1 MKALGRR
8 PELVAL
14 ASVLIGVALV
24 VGKLVVGLL
33 TGSLGILSEA
43 AHSILDVVASFFALA
58 AVRTARKPADIEHPY
73 GHGRAENVAAFAE
86 GVLMIITAL
95 GIAFEAVRRLMS
107 GGGTVN
113 AAGYAFALLI
123 GTLVI
128 EAGRAGI
135 LRGVGR
141 AADSEALQADA
152 TNRLADVLATLAVL
166 VGLVGVTIGLPWADS
181 VAALVVAVIIA
192 RAAINIAWRSGD
204 ILMDRAPADAY
215 EAARRA
221 IFEGVPG
228 VSLRRLRMPV
238 LRSAI
243 QGVDGV
249 REVRSVRVRRSGPS
263 LIGDASIATA
273 RMLSLEAAG
282 ALVEEVKRA
291 AKAALPTLD
300 LTVAVEGQTRPS
312 DLVERVHAAAA
323 RNGGVRDLHN
333 VTVERE
339 NDGSL
344 HLTMHAKLPGDM
356 TLAAASRASADLER
370 TLRTELS
377 DANRIDIHLE
387 PMEPHVVRGE
397 DVTSRRTQLA
407 TRMREVVESH
417 PEVRRCVDVELSDRH
432 NRIYAHVVAEL
443 DGDVSLEH
451 AHQVESELE
460 EQIRR
465 ALPEVSEVVARAIA

>member
-14 ASVLIGVALV
+14 ASVFIGVALV
-24 VGKLVVGLL
+24 VGKLVVGVL

-86 GVLMIITAL
+86 GVVMIITAL
-95 GIAFEAVRRLMS
+95 GIAFEAVRRLTS

-113 AAGYAFALLI
+113 PAGYAFALLI
-123 GTLVI
+123 GTLLI
-128 EAGRAGI
+128 EAGRAGV

-152 TNRLADVLATLAVL
+152 TNRLADVLATVAVL
-166 VGLVGVTIGLPWADS
+166 IGLVGVTIGLPWADS

-204 ILMDRAPADAY
+204 ILMDRAPTA
-215 EAARRA
+215 AARQLRA
-221 IFEGVPG
+221 
-228 VSLRRLRMPV
+228 
-238 LRSAI
+238 AI

-249 REVRSVRVRRSGPS
+249 REVRSVRVRRSGPN
-263 LIGDASIATA
+263 LIGDAGIATA

-282 ALVEEVKRA
+282 ALVDEVKRV
-291 AKAALPTLD
+291 AKAALPSLD
-300 LTVAVEGQTRPS
+300 LTVTVEGQSRPS

-370 TLRTELS
+370 TLRTELT

-397 DVTSRRTQLA
+397 DVTGRRTQLA
-407 TRMREVVESH
+407 TKMREVVESH

>member
-8 PELVAL
+8 PELVAV
-14 ASVLIGVALV
+14 ASVVIGVAIVL
-24 VGKLVVGLL
+24 GKVVVGLL

-43 AHSILDVVASFFALA
+43 AHSVMDLIASSFALV
-58 AVRTARKPADIEHPY
+58 AVSAARKPPDSEHPY
-73 GHGRAENVAAFAE
+73 GHGRAENLAAFGM
-86 GVLMIITAL
+86 GVLLTITAL
-95 GIAFEAVRRLMS
+95 GIAFEALRRLIA
-107 GGGTVN
+107 GGHAVN
-113 AAGYAFALLI
+113 PAGYAFVLLI
-123 GTLVI
+123 ATLAI
-128 EAGRAGI
+128 ESGRAVV
-135 LRGVGR
+135 LRRVAR
-141 AADSEALQADA
+141 IAESEALRADA
-152 TNRLADVLATLAVL
+152 SDRLADVFAILAVL
-166 VGLVGVTIGLPWADS
+166 AGLAGVRLGFVWADS
-181 VAALVVAVIIA
+181 VAALLVAGLIA
-192 RAAINIAWRSGD
+192 RAAGQVVWRSGD
-204 ILMDRAPADAY
+204 ILMDRAPAG
-215 EAARRA
+215 AARQLRA
-221 IFEGVPG
+221 
-228 VSLRRLRMPV
+228 
-238 LRSAI
+238 AI

-249 REVRSVRVRRSGPS
+249 REVRSVRVRRSGPN

-282 ALVEEVKRA
+282 TLVDEVKRVA
-291 AKAALPTLD
+291 RAALPSLD

-356 TLAAASRASADLER
+356 TLAAASQASADLER
-370 TLRTELS
+370 TLRSELS

-397 DVTSRRTQLA
+397 DVTNRRTQLA
-407 TRMREVVESH
+407 TKMRQVVESH

-443 DGDVSLEH
+443 DGNVSLEH

-460 EQIRR
+460 GQIRR
-465 ALPEVSEVVARAIA
+465 ALPEVHEVVARAVA

>member
-14 ASVLIGVALV
+14 ASVFIGVALV
-24 VGKLVVGLL
+24 VGKLVVGVL

-86 GVLMIITAL
+86 GVVMIITAL
-95 GIAFEAVRRLMS
+95 GIAFEAVRRLTS

-113 AAGYAFALLI
+113 PAGYAFALLI
-123 GTLVI
+123 GTLLI
-128 EAGRAGI
+128 EAGRAGV

-152 TNRLADVLATLAVL
+152 TNRLADVLATVAVL
-166 VGLVGVTIGLPWADS
+166 IGLVGVTIGLPWADS

-204 ILMDRAPADAY
+204 ILMDRAPADA
-215 EAARRA
+215 ARQLRA
-221 IFEGVPG
+221 
-228 VSLRRLRMPV
+228 
-238 LRSAI
+238 AI

-249 REVRSVRVRRSGPS
+249 REVRSVRVRRSGPN
-263 LIGDASIATA
+263 LIGDAGIATA

-282 ALVEEVKRA
+282 ALVDEVKRV
-291 AKAALPTLD
+291 AKAALPSLD
-300 LTVAVEGQTRPS
+300 LTVTVEGQSRPS

-370 TLRTELS
+370 TLRTELT

-397 DVTSRRTQLA
+397 DVTGRRTQLA
-407 TRMREVVESH
+407 TKMREVVESH